1 MHTLTFQIVYDIL
14 VLSVIYFLLFNL
26 IFDYFI
32 IFPHSNNILILFFN
46 QLMNYLYFLVHFLD
60 VCSFIIILRSFYV
73 IFLWSPI
80 LVEVLNIMFKVN
92 FINFYLLIIWRN
104 RRSFCL
110 IWTGLRVWVTR
121 EYVWFKFSL
130 GRYKI

>member
-80 LVEVLNIMFKVN
+80 LVDVLNIMFKVN
-92 FINFYLLIIWRN
+92 FINFYLLIVWRN